1 MLVWNQKIRK
11 TMDLFKAVENELRS
25 RNINVDGIIETFND
39 GREQGMVL
47 KIYNKYNSDLDI
59 CLWAYLPDN
68 RDCTNQMRIVIAKKR
83 DCLENNMWT
92 NELYEEIIT
101 STTARDLHKEARE
114 IVIELIE
121 NNYNKK
127 WSLKI

>member
-1 MLVWNQKIRK
+1 
-11 TMDLFKAVENELRS
+11 
-25 RNINVDGIIETFND
+25 
-39 GREQGMVL
+39 
-47 KIYNKYNSDLDI
+47 
-59 CLWAYLPDN
+59 
-68 RDCTNQMRIVIAKKR
+68 
-83 DCLENNMWT
+83 MWT